1 VLVLSGPVGDKES
14 GMSSLGG
21 GKVSGDGL
29 GGEYPFGLGK
39 VGGGCFVGKEGG
51 FFLTSLILISSDIF

>member
-39 VGGGCFVGKEGG
+39 VGGYCVLHER
-51 FFLTSLILISSDIF
+51 L